1 MRKLKLKLKFQL
13 YKGKY
18 ILHLYTILLLLVDN
32 MSRRYDSRTTIF
44 SPEGRLYQVEYAL
57 EAIAHAGTTLAILS
71 PNEGIVLLAERKI
84 ISKLLESSSSSEK
97 IYKINDQTIVSVA
110 GLTADAEIL
119 IDRMRNDCQQYLKI
133 YNKLPNT
140 MQVVNKVC
148 DFKQGY
154 TQFGGLR
161 PFGVSFLFAGYDSLN
176 GFQLYSSNPS
186 GNYSGW
192 LATSIGENSSS
203 VQTLLKQELN
213 ANSTDSHNDITLDDA
228 LKIALKVLSKTS
240 DNTHLSADKLELASL
255 SLQSNTNKPTI
266 KLYTPKEIDN
276 LLNLH
281 DLSKKEEE

>member
-1 MRKLKLKLKFQL
+1 MRKLKFNNNFTRANTL
-13 YKGKY
+13 Y
-18 ILHLYTILLLLVDN
+18 LNTTLLLLVDN

-84 ISKLLESSSSSEK
+84 ISKLLESSSNSEK

>member
-1 MRKLKLKLKFQL
+1 MRKLKFNNNFTRANTL
-13 YKGKY
+13 Y
-18 ILHLYTILLLLVDN
+18 LNTTLLLLVDN

-71 PNEGIVLLAERKI
+71 PKEGIVLLAERKI
-84 ISKLLESSSSSEK
+84 ISKLLESSSNSEK

>member
-1 MRKLKLKLKFQL
+1 MRKLKLKFQSFNFTRANTL
-13 YKGKY
+13 YPN
-18 ILHLYTILLLLVDN
+18 ITLLLLVDN

-84 ISKLLESSSSSEK
+84 ISKLLESSSNSEK

-213 ANSTDSHNDITLDDA
+213 ANSTESHNDITLDDA

>member
-1 MRKLKLKLKFQL
+1 
-13 YKGKY
+13 
-18 ILHLYTILLLLVDN
+18 

-71 PNEGIVLLAERKI
+71 PKEGIVLLAERKI
-84 ISKLLESSSSSEK
+84 ISKLLESSSNSEK

-213 ANSTDSHNDITLDDA
+213 ANSTESHNDITLDDA